1 MVSDAMHPTNPYDAK
16 TALARRTKG
25 RLPDTFYQVPREGQ
39 NAIRLDVVALGE
51 IEEFLLATEEMRASD
66 DFRAISSKYRGV
78 FEEVQSIFQLT
89 QTGQTIE
96 LSEIEKV
103 KVEYR
108 TFLNEIKVLFEN
120 FKNTV
125 PEEI

>member
-66 DFRAISSKYRGV
+66 DFIDFMETVYRKKYFINLESYAKRLGLEIEFGAISSKYRGG
-78 FEEVQSIFQLT
+78 FEEVQSIFQL
-89 QTGQTIE
+89 
-96 LSEIEKV
+96 
-103 KVEYR
+103 
-108 TFLNEIKVLFEN
+108 
-120 FKNTV
+120 
-125 PEEI
+125 